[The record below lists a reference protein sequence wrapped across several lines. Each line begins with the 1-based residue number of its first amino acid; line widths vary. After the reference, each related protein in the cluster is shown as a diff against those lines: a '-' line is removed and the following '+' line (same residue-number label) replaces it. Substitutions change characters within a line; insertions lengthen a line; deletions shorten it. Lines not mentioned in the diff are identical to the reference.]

1 MTAHQP
7 AFAGSEL
14 LAPDTVLPEQLAAPR
29 RDSLISGERAL
40 MLAVLEDAIR
50 CYLEPP
56 RGAIRIQ
63 REAEHWLWSA
73 DETWPFSFVNICDA
87 LGIAAGPL
95 RRKLREQTAPGRGA
109 CLATGGAAP
118 AERDS
123 PRIRIRLRT
132 GGFGMRPARRRPQPV
147 LAAELSA
154 RAALG

>member
-1 MTAHQP
+1 MMNDQP
-7 AFAGSEL
+7 AYAGTEL

-56 RGAIRIQ
+56 RGAVRVQ
-63 REAEHWLWSA
+63 REAENWIFHG
-73 DETWPFSFVNICDA
+73 DESWPFSFVNICDA
-87 LGIAAGPL
+87 LGLAAGPM
-95 RRKLREQTAPGRGA
+95 RRKLREQCRPANAPRVAGTNVAG
-109 CLATGGAAP
+109 P
-118 AERDS
+118 VAEA

-147 LAAELSA
+147 LAAELTA
-154 RAALG
+154 RAAMG

>member
-1 MTAHQP
+1 MNDQP
-7 AFAGSEL
+7 AFAGTEL

-29 RDSLISGERAL
+29 RDSLICGERAL

-63 REAEHWLWSA
+63 REAENWIFNG
-73 DETWPFSFVNICDA
+73 DESWPFSFVNICDA
-87 LGIAAGPL
+87 LGLAAGPM
-95 RRKLREQTAPGRGA
+95 RRKLREQSTPANAPRV
-109 CLATGGAAP
+109 AAAGDVAP
-118 AERDS
+118 VAADG

-147 LAAELSA
+147 LAAELTA
-154 RAALG
+154 RAAMG